1 MIADLLTLEARR
13 SCLVQI
19 EEFQQQLSMIAH
31 RLISDPLDPL
41 PSATWTHLDI
51 AQDSI
56 ISATR
61 HWVN

>member
-41 PSATWTHLDI
+41 PSAAWDHLDI

-56 ISATR
+56 IS
-61 HWVN
+61 